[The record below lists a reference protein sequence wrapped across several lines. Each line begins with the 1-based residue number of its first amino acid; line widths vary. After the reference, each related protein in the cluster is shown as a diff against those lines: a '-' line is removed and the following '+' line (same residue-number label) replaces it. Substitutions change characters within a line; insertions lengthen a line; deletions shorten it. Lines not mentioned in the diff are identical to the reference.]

1 MRINSEKK
9 TGENRLS
16 EKTNDFQDIVEGKKE
31 DASTAQEQFE
41 AYDKL
46 IDDLRNSITYQ
57 IKVISGPKVTVPC
70 DQAITP
76 SAYGHFGPASFLDRP
91 FSFLMTVYFQSC
103 TDWNSL
109 GPISLI
115 HLTVHFDRPL
125 LGRAEG
131 NFERQGRTERNRKRI

>member
-41 AYDKL
+41 AYEKL

-76 SAYGHFGPASFLDRP
+76 SAYGHFGPASFCGP
-91 FSFLMTVYFQSC
+91 FIFIPYDHLFSKLY
-103 TDWNSL
+103 SL
-109 GPISLI
+109 IFFGPIGLI

-131 NFERQGRTERNRKRI
+131 NFERQGRTERNR